1 MCVLLSFLEFY
12 VFYLHILHTC
22 CNLLCMKMMEY
33 EGKCEGR
40 VKDVK
45 EGVVEEP
52 PKKRLHVYRKMQIYS
67 MT

>member
-1 MCVLLSFLEFY
+1 MCVLLSLLEYY

-45 EGVVEEP
+45 EEVGDMT
-52 PKKRLHVYRKMQIYS
+52 PKTRIFVHRRVQM
-67 MT
+67 